1 MSVHTDA
8 ERSRR
13 LRQAAQQE
21 AELREAFEQA
31 CRSER
36 DWLLAQRATAKGG
49 AGGGSR
55 KHRPAGFPPPT
66 APDFGMGFR
75 EAAGREVRSA
85 GRRRDSVGSGNVFG
99 AGSGGAVENSRH
111 ARADVTEQ
119 DLAVLLD
126 RLAADDEA
134 ALNSDPARALRNRL
148 ARMLTTS

>member
-1 MSVHTDA
+1 
-8 ERSRR
+8 
-13 LRQAAQQE
+13 
-21 AELREAFEQA
+21 
-31 CRSER
+31 
-36 DWLLAQRATAKGG
+36 
-49 AGGGSR
+49 
-55 KHRPAGFPPPT
+55 
-66 APDFGMGFR
+66 MGFR